1 MNKRKKDTKKM
12 LSRETIYKIMQW
24 LPVIVCSLFFVKNI
38 VGGNTKAMII
48 IGICLAA
55 FVGTFAVLKV
65 VKADTYVKELVS
77 AIALP
82 FLVFII
88 SLNSGASYSDDFS
101 LYLAVIALAGLYLEP
116 KFTKIQIAII
126 SVILVIMYIAHPE
139 KAESLGQYILCIAV
153 FILAACLV
161 YQVIKRGRAFIEVS
175 DQRAGESEKLL
186 ETVRTMGTELERDFS
201 ASSAKIETSTQGL
214 HSGSLAITQGAREVF
229 ENCDVVRGR
238 IEETE
243 AQISYLNKDVKHFE
257 SVLGENR
264 NHVDSMNEQVNTV
277 SEIINESGQ
286 IFRTMEEQMNEVAGI
301 AKQINDISFK
311 LTILSLNASVEAAHV
326 GESGAGFQVLA
337 SEMRELSEISTG
349 FSTQVSE
356 VVEELLQRVAKTSE
370 RLTSGEEALSQSE
383 KTMSGLVKS
392 MEELNQQFEQL
403 YGNIE
408 RQNDSVNQI
417 NRIFNNLSN
426 KVSDMHTNSMANQ
439 ESVESIVEAMMTYRD
454 SVDKIVK
461 NTQSV

>member
-1 MNKRKKDTKKM
+1 MNKRKKDAKKM
-12 LSRETIYKIMQW
+12 LSHESIYKIMQW
-24 LPVIVCSLFFVKNI
+24 LPVIVCSLFFIKNI
-38 VGGNTKAMII
+38 GEENAAALIT
-48 IGICLAA
+48 IGACLAV
-55 FVGTFAVLKV
+55 FISILVIVKVRNVSLYLK
-65 VKADTYVKELVS
+65 EFIM
-77 AIALP
+77 AITLP

-101 LYLAVIALAGLYLEP
+101 LYLAVVALTGLYLEP
-116 KFTKIQIAII
+116 QFTKIQIVLVDI
-126 SVILVIMYIAHPE
+126 ILVIMYLAHPE
-139 KAESLGQYILCIAV
+139 KAESLSQYILCVVV
-153 FILAACLV
+153 FTLAACLF
-161 YQVIKRGRAFIEVS
+161 YQVIKRGRAFIEISEV
-175 DQRAGESEKLL
+175 RAQESEKLL
-186 ETVRTMGTELERDFS
+186 ETVRSMGTELEHDFT
-201 ASSAKIETSTQGL
+201 ASSAKIEMSTQGL
-214 HSGSLAITQGAREVF
+214 HSGSVAITQGAREVS
-229 ENCDVVRGR
+229 ESCDVVRDR
-238 IEETE
+238 IVETE
-243 AQISYLNKDVKHFE
+243 AQISSLNKEVKHFE
-257 SVLGENR
+257 NVLGENR

-277 SEIINESGQ
+277 SEIINESGN

-383 KTMSGLVKS
+383 KTMSGLVES

-408 RQNDSVNQI
+408 RQNESVNQI
-417 NRIFNNLSN
+417 NHIFNNLSN
-426 KVSDMHTNSMANQ
+426 KVSDMHNNSMANQ
-439 ESVESIVEAMMTYRD
+439 ESVESIVEAMMIYRD

>member
-1 MNKRKKDTKKM
+1 MNKRKNDAKKM
-12 LSRETIYKIMQW
+12 LSRETIYKIMQL
-24 LPVIVCSLFFVKNI
+24 LPMIVCALFFVKNI
-38 VGGNTKAMII
+38 FGGDVKAMII
-48 IGICLAA
+48 IGLCLVA
-55 FVGTFAVLKV
+55 FVGTFLVLKV
-65 VKADTYVKELVS
+65 TKAKAYVRELVS

-88 SLNSGASYSDDFS
+88 SLYSGASYSDDFS
-101 LYLAVIALAGLYLEP
+101 LYLAVIAMTGMYLEP
-116 KFTKIQIAII
+116 QFTKIQIAII
-126 SVILVIMYIAHPE
+126 SVILVLMYIAHPE
-139 KAESLGQYILCIAV
+139 KAEGLGQYILCVVV

-175 DQRAGESEKLL
+175 EQRAGESEKLL
-186 ETVRTMGTELERDFS
+186 EAVRSMGAELERDFTQ
-201 ASSAKIETSTQGL
+201 SSAKIETSTQGL
-214 HSGSLAITQGAREVF
+214 HKGSLAITQGAREVF

-243 AQISYLNKDVKHFE
+243 MQISSLNKEVKHFE
-257 SVLGENR
+257 DVLGENR
-264 NHVDSMNEQVNTV
+264 NHVDSMNEQVSTV
-277 SEIINESGQ
+277 SEIISESGN

-301 AKQINDISFK
+301 AQQINDISFK

-337 SEMRELSEISTG
+337 TEMRELSEISTG

-370 RLTSGEEALSQSE
+370 RLTSGEEALGRSE
-383 KTMSGLVKS
+383 NTMSGLVQS

-408 RQNDSVNQI
+408 RQNQSVDQI
-417 NRIFNNLSN
+417 NHIFNNLSN
-426 KVSDMHTNSMANQ
+426 KVADMHNNSMENQ
-439 ESVESIVEAMMTYRD
+439 KSVDSIVEAMMTYRD